1 MIIERLSALREK
13 LQEKGIDSFIITGT
27 DPHQSEY
34 PADRWKSRAY
44 FSGFTGSAGVML
56 VTADDALLWTDSRY
70 FIQAEN
76 ELEGSGIR
84 LMKEGMEGVPSLT
97 EYLKGNVRKKM
108 RVGVDG
114 DTISISSF
122 RHIASVLASS
132 GAELVATEGIISSIW
147 KGQPAMPDSKA
158 YEIDERYA
166 YIPMQKKIAAIRSR
180 LRDEGCRWTFISSLD
195 DIAWIL
201 NLRASDVKYN
211 PVFYSYLF
219 ISLSKAVLFTDE
231 SRLPES
237 FKGIDV
243 RPYEEA
249 GSCIEELA
257 RGTGYYSPDKNP
269 ASFMHVL
276 SKGKNKE
283 GMDFS
288 LVMKSMKSKGEAE
301 GMRKAHILDGAAY
314 VTFLSKLLSNDGLY
328 DEIMLAN
335 MLERERERME
345 GYIGP
350 SFAPISAFG
359 PHGAIVHYSPSETS
373 SGLIM
378 GHGLLVL
385 DTGSQFMF
393 GTTDVTRTLVFGS
406 DPTEEEKK
414 DYTLVLKGHL
424 ALQRQK
430 FPKGTRGVQLDVLAK
445 QFLWNQG
452 ENFLHGTGHGVGFH
466 LSVHEGPQR
475 ISTALLDIPLM
486 PGMVISDEPG
496 LYKEGRYGI
505 RIENLLIV
513 REDDETEFGAFYRFE
528 PLTMV
533 PYEKKLID
541 VDMLT
546 DQELEQI
553 NSYHKKVYYNLAP
566 YLDAYSSEWLRL
578 ASSPMERKQVY

>member
-1 MIIERLSALREK
+1 MTVEEKLAKLRERLKEER
-13 LQEKGIDSFIITGT
+13 IDRYIITGT

-34 PADRWKSRAY
+34 TAPRWRTRE
-44 FSGFTGSAGVML
+44 FISGFTGSSGTVVITESEAY
-56 VTADDALLWTDSRY
+56 LWTDSRY
-70 FIQAEN
+70 FIQAAI
-76 ELEGSGIR
+76 ELPSCYT
-84 LMKEGMEGVPSLT
+84 LMKLGTEGTPDPWEWLTANTSEGMV
-97 EYLKGNVRKKM
+97 
-108 RVGVDG
+108 VGVDSSE
-114 DTISISSF
+114 ISIGLFTRLSEQ
-122 RHIASVLASS
+122 LAKKKAKLLGTDDFLS
-132 GAELVATEGIISSIW
+132 AIW
-147 KGQPAMPDSKA
+147 PNRPD
-158 YEIDERYA
+158 
-166 YIPMQKKIAAIRSR
+166 IPMTVCEIMDAEYSGETSEKKLKRIRDI
-180 LRDEGCRWTFISSLD
+180 LRNKGLRWTFISSLD
-195 DIAWIL
+195 DVAWIT
-201 NLRASDVKYN
+201 NLRADDIQCN
-211 PVFYSYLF
+211 PVFVSYLF

-243 RPYEEA
+243 KPYEEA

-359 PHGAIVHYSPSETS
+359 PHGAIVHYAPSETS